1 MTRRTLFTLIAL
13 AVVAWILVVALAG
26 KAISGGDKTFLKV
39 ASGLQEQTYIVSHV
53 GSPASITRDD
63 GPCRIYLESD
73 GRRHGFYSI
82 TAKGTKA
89 EETLKAYW
97 QELSGGS
104 VEIYALYR
112 TKAWAQDEL
121 VWGAPRPELN

>member
-1 MTRRTLFTLIAL
+1 MTRRILFTLIAL
-13 AVVAWILVVALAG
+13 AAVAWILVVAFASRT
-26 KAISGGDKTFLKV
+26 ISGGDKTFLDV
-39 ASGLQEQTYIVSHV
+39 ASVLKEQSYVVTHV
-53 GSPASITRDD
+53 GSPLSITKND
-63 GPCRIYLESD
+63 GPWRVLLEPD

-104 VEIYALYR
+104 VEIYAIYK